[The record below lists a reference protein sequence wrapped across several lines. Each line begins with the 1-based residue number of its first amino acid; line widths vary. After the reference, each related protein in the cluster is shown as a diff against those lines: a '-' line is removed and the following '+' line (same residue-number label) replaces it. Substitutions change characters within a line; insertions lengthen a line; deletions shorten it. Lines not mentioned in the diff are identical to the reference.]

1 MFKSPPPRR
10 KATACHTLSCF
21 DAEAVTADAAK
32 FYVAMKRLKTREFAS
47 NSRISKKDMLEL
59 WEQREVEKNYVQEE
73 IWLVKKST
81 LVDTDGN
88 RIDLSK
94 DLVGRSG

>member
-1 MFKSPPPRR
+1 
-10 KATACHTLSCF
+10 
-21 DAEAVTADAAK
+21 
-32 FYVAMKRLKTREFAS
+32 
-47 NSRISKKDMLEL
+47 MLEL